1 MGNPAI
7 RPTMSE
13 PAAYLIRVSGWLD
26 ASWTD
31 YFANFSVVVSAPIGR
46 PPETT
51 LCGQVPDQTALRGM
65 LDRLNHLGVKLLSVE
80 CLAAQLP
87 NTAQA

>member
-1 MGNPAI
+1 MENPVV
-7 RPTMSE
+7 RPTMSG
-13 PAAYLIRVSGWLD
+13 PAAYLIRVSGWLE
-26 ASWTD
+26 AGWTD

-65 LDRLNHLGVKLLSVE
+65 LDRLHHLGVKLLSVE
-80 CLAAQLP
+80 CLAASSL
-87 NTAQA
+87 NTA